1 MESMNLRTKMKIEII
16 WEELENQIKNHI
28 SGYLTRRIFPDA
40 NHDIYLAIEYP
51 SRTRMLMIYVDRTSI
66 EKSIVFPTSSGF
78 EVRQMIFPED
88 ERIALQ
94 LLLTNNRYKDIF
106 TALVQDIAENIAFIP
121 VETDVVQMLANRLK
135 RWQMFLE
142 KHDLEGLSEEIQ
154 HGLYGEL
161 WFLRQVVIPR
171 FGLSSLSYWLG
182 PEGAN
187 QDFSFEGCAVE
198 IKTTVSQN
206 PKKLSISNENQLD
219 ETRLN
224 TLVLMHLSLDARA
237 NGETLPEIVESLR
250 VILGKDSS
258 SRELFEK
265 RLFQI
270 GYLDI
275 HAPKYSETSYKHRTS
290 SYFKIEQDFPR
301 IVPADLKQGIVQV
314 RYSIEISACRSYAI
328 TESEVIESINNALNR
343 ESTDNHG

>member
-1 MESMNLRTKMKIEII
+1 MKIEII
-16 WEELENQIKNHI
+16 WEELENQIKNHT

-51 SRTRMLMIYVDRTSI
+51 SRTRMLMIYVDRTLHENSM
-66 EKSIVFPTSSGF
+66 VFPTCSGF
-78 EVRQMIFPED
+78 DVKRMIFPRD

-94 LLLTNNRYKDIF
+94 LILTNNRYKDIF

-121 VETDVVQMLANRLK
+121 IEADAVQMLANRLR
-135 RWQMFLE
+135 RWQIFLE
-142 KHDLEGLSEEIQ
+142 KHDIEGLSEEVQ

-161 WFLRQVVIPR
+161 WFLRQLVIPH
-171 FGLSSLSYWLG
+171 FGLNSLSYWLG

-187 QDFSFEGCAVE
+187 QDFSFDSCAVE

-206 PKKLSISNENQLD
+206 PQKLSISNENQLD

-224 TLVLMHLSLDARA
+224 TLFLMHLSLDIRV

-250 VILGKDSS
+250 AILRKDSS
-258 SRELFEK
+258 SRDLFEK

-275 HAPKYSETSYKHRTS
+275 HVPKYSESSYKHRTS
-290 SYFKIEQDFPR
+290 SYFKIEQNFPR

-314 RYSIEISACRSYAI
+314 RYSIEISACRPYAI
-328 TESEVIESINNALNR
+328 AESEVIESINNALNR
-343 ESTDNHG
+343 EFTDNHG

>member
-1 MESMNLRTKMKIEII
+1 MKIKETWDIL
-16 WEELENQIKNHI
+16 ELEGSGVI
-28 SGYLTRRIFPDA
+28 SGYLNRRILHESNRDL
-40 NHDIYLAIEYP
+40 YLAIEKP
-51 SRTRMLMIYVDRTSI
+51 SGPRMLMIYVDRTSI
-66 EKSIVFPTSSGF
+66 DKSMVFPASSGF
-78 EVRQMIFPED
+78 EVRRMIFPED

-94 LLLTNNRYKDIF
+94 LFLTNNRYKDIF

-121 VETDVVQMLANRLK
+121 IEADAVQMLANRLK

-142 KHDLEGLSEEIQ
+142 KHDLEGLSPEVQ

-161 WFLRQVVIPR
+161 WFLRQVVIPH
-171 FGLSSLSYWLG
+171 FGLSSLRYWLG

-198 IKTTVSQN
+198 VKTTVSQN
-206 PKKLSISNENQLD
+206 PQKLSISNENQLD

-224 TLVLMHLSLDARA
+224 TLFLTHLSLDIRT
-237 NGETLPEIVESLR
+237 NGETLPEIVESIR
-250 VILGKDSS
+250 AILGQDSS

-275 HAPKYSETSYKHRTS
+275 HAPKYSQTSYKHRTS
-290 SYFKIEQDFPR
+290 SYFKIGQNFPR
-301 IVPADLKQGIVQV
+301 IVPAALKMGVVQV
-314 RYSIEISACRSYAI
+314 RYSVEISACRSYEIA
-328 TESEVIESINNALNR
+328 ESEVIESINNELNK